1 MIGLAWSPF
10 GFAIGELRVSQ
21 FYVKYPGD
29 RIDLD
34 DIAVP
39 QERDR
44 AANGRFGPDMADAD
58 PAGRAGEPA
67 IGDKRNLAA
76 HALPGQRRRG
86 GEHFAHAGTAARPLI
101 ADHDDLALFVGL
113 LLDRLEG
120 ILFAIEAVCGT
131 GKSQIRHA

>member
-44 AANGRFGPDMADAD
+44 AAHGRFRADMADAE
-58 PAGRAGEPA
+58 PPCRAGEPA
-67 IGDKRNLAA
+67 VGDKRNLAA
-76 HALPGQRRRG
+76 HALPGRRRRE
-86 GEHFAHAGTAARPLI
+86 GEHFAHAGTAPLPLI
-101 ADHDDLALFVGL
+101 PDHDDPALSLGL
-113 LLDRLEG
+113 L
-120 ILFAIEAVCGT
+120 
-131 GKSQIRHA
+131 QIRRAD